1 MMMRRQCSKCKGQG
15 AEVVKVSVKLNGEVE
30 HEAHVRKPSETEVAE
45 CWAGEENGLGKN
57 L

>member
-1 MMMRRQCSKCKGQG
+1 MMMKRQCSKCEGQG
-15 AEVVKVSVKLNGEVE
+15 AAVVMVSVKLSGEVE

-45 CWAGEENGLGKN
+45 HWAGEENGLGKN

>member
-1 MMMRRQCSKCKGQG
+1 MVM
-15 AEVVKVSVKLNGEVE
+15 VSVKLSGEVE

-45 CWAGEENGLGKN
+45 HWAGEENGLGKN